1 LIRDPEA
8 VKLLSMEINQFNVGK
23 VYNRSDLISA
33 FGGSFMR
40 GMNVCNK
47 TGTLV
52 LISKHTRNRIYG
64 DAFKNDLMIYT
75 GEGQRG
81 DQSLSGGNRKLYYS
95 EIEKTPVHLFV
106 VFNKSEYTY
115 YGLVKLIDNI
125 YYEDEI
131 DVDGTLRK
139 VIRFP
144 LTRLSGAAIPMSAQ
158 EQEVKIVGGI
168 GPFVKPTYNVVGAAI
183 IKEGRVLCAQ
193 RGHGAL
199 KGKWEFPGGKIED
212 GESLSEALK
221 REIKEELN
229 IDISIDKII
238 DENSHEYPDFRI
250 NLTVYKCNYI
260 GGKIKNTEHQEL
272 RWVADH
278 EIGSLDWADADRP
291 IVDTF
296 IESLPANITS
306 EVSFNY
312 FESKPVEPSDSD
324 TRRALQDYE
333 ASQKKKTAS
342 GKEAELSVIR
352 YERDKLNN
360 IGRPD
365 LADKIIQKSEESSDD
380 GYDILSYEVKNDV
393 VHEIHIEVKS
403 AKLTSGYI
411 EFFISANELR
421 KFKKD
426 NFFKVYCLFK
436 NGRAYKLHE
445 VNKTNFFS
453 NNYLSP
459 LTYRV
464 RIRITE

>member
-1 LIRDPEA
+1 
-8 VKLLSMEINQFNVGK
+8 
-23 VYNRSDLISA
+23 
-33 FGGSFMR
+33 MR

-64 DAFKNDLMIYT
+64 DTFKNDLMIYT

-81 DQSLSGGNRKLYYS
+81 DQTLTGGNKKLNNS
-95 EIEKTPVHLFV
+95 TAENTPVHLFV
-106 VFNKSEYTY
+106 VFNNSEYTY

-125 YYEDEI
+125 YYEDEN
-131 DVDGTLRK
+131 DVDGTTRK

-144 LTRLSGAAIPMSAQ
+144 LMRLNRGAIPMSKE
-158 EQEVKIVGGI
+158 EQEMKIVGGNSL
-168 GPFVKPTYNVVGAAI
+168 FVKPIYNVVGAAI
-183 IKEGRVLCAQ
+183 IKEGKVLCAQ
-193 RGHGAL
+193 RGHGSL
-199 KGKWEFPGGKIED
+199 KGKWEFPGGKTED
-212 GESLSEALK
+212 GESLAEALK

-229 IDISIDKII
+229 IDISIDEKI

-250 NLTVYKCNYI
+250 NLTVYKCGLLSGNPT
-260 GGKIKNTEHQEL
+260 NTEHKEL
-272 RWVADH
+272 RWVTDR
-278 EIGSLDWADADRP
+278 ELDTLDWADADRP
-291 IVDTF
+291 IVDAF
-296 IESLPANITS
+296 VESLPANITS
-306 EVSFNY
+306 EASFNY
-312 FESKPVEPSDSD
+312 FESKPVEPGDVD

-333 ASQKKKTAS
+333 ASQKKKTAA
-342 GKEAELSVIR
+342 GKAAELAVIR

-365 LADKIIQKSEESSDD
+365 LADKIIQKSEKSSDD
-380 GYDILSYEVKNDV
+380 GYDILSYEVKNGV
-393 VHEIHIEVKS
+393 AHEVHIEVKS

-421 KFKKD
+421 KFKND
-426 NFFKVYCLFK
+426 NVYKVYCLFR

-464 RIRITE
+464 RIRIAE